1 MNGHFVRSDA
11 PTRVYW
17 EVTRAC
23 GLACRHCRA
32 EATPRADPRELDTA
46 AGLRI
51 LQAFAASEP
60 RPHIVLTGGDPLERA
75 DLFELI
81 AAARALGLHV
91 SVSPSATPRLTGDV
105 IARLKAAGV
114 DAISLSIRR
123 VLCRH
128 A

>member
-60 RPHIVLTGGDPLERA
+60 RPHIVLTEGTRSSAPTCSSSSPPRA
-75 DLFELI
+75 PSGSMFRCPR
-81 AAARALGLHV
+81 ARRHG
-91 SVSPSATPRLTGDV
+91 SPAT
-105 IARLKAAGV
+105 
-114 DAISLSIRR
+114 
-123 VLCRH
+123 
-128 A
+128 